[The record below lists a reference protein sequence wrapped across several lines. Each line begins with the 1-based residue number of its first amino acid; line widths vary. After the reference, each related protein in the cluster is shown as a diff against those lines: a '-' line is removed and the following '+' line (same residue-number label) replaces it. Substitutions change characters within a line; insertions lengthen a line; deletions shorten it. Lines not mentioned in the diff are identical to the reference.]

1 MPFPAHHETLK
12 HVTKDNWKDLAA
24 VKRKSVY
31 NAIPEN
37 WLLPEGKYSDLQNV
51 MDVPKDCG
59 LLSEQE
65 LEITEIDDVAEV
77 GSVLSCAFLC
87 TLD

>member
-24 VKRKSVY
+24 VKRKAVY
-31 NAIPEN
+31 NAIPQD

-51 MDVPKDCG
+51 MDVPKECG
-59 LLSEQE
+59 LLTSQE
-65 LEITEIDDVAEV
+65 LEITEIDDVPEV
-77 GSVLSCAFLC
+77 GMVPNCHSCNHY
-87 TLD
+87 